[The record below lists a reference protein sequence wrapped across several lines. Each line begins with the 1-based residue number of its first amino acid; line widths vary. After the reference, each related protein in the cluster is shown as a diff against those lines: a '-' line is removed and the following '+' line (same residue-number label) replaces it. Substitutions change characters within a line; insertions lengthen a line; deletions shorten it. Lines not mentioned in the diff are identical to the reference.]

1 MRILVVCGA
10 GASST
15 FVAQRVRHAA
25 QAHGL
30 AYSAFAGTE
39 QSLPIDLDSAD
50 VVLVGPHMSHAI
62 ETIERDAAARGT
74 AVVLLPGDI
83 FQDLDGS
90 RTLELVRAARPA
102 TPPADP
108 AQSTTPTPT
117 ENTTQTERSP
127 MPAISRTV
135 HIGSSHGLHARPAKL
150 FAQAAKDA
158 GIPVTIAKGSGAPVN
173 AASILGVIALGVEHG
188 DYVTLT
194 ADGERADDVL
204 DQLSELLTTDHDAE

>member
-1 MRILVVCGA
+1 MVCGA

-15 FVAQRVRHAA
+15 FVAQRLRHAA
-25 QAHGL
+25 EARGF
-30 AYSAFAGTE
+30 AFSAFAGTE
-39 QSLPIDLDSAD
+39 QSLPIDLDAAD
-50 VVLVGPHMSHAI
+50 VVLVGPHLAHAL
-62 ETIERDAAARGT
+62 EQIERDAAARGT
-74 AVVLLPGDI
+74 AVVLLPDDI
-83 FQDLDGS
+83 FGDLDGT
-90 RTLELVRAARPA
+90 RTLGIVRAAAPA
-102 TPPADP
+102 SPTPPTP
-108 AQSTTPTPT
+108 APTQT
-117 ENTTQTERSP
+117 ATTQTERST

-173 AASILGVIALGVEHG
+173 AASILGVIALGVEYG

-194 ADGERADDVL
+194 ADGDGADDVL